1 MAHYRT
7 SVRTPWTTTDAYD
20 FMKDLGRFDEW
31 DPGVKKSVVVDGTP
45 GEPGS
50 TYDLTIG
57 GVGKD
62 TVMRYEIVDADA
74 PRRIEARSR
83 TAVLESID
91 VITVAPDSEN
101 ATGCIVTYDAE
112 LRLRG
117 VLGLAD
123 PLLGLAFKRIGDRA
137 AAGLR
142 QRLDGVAA

>member
-7 SVRTPWTTTDAYD
+7 SVRTPWSAARAYD
-20 FMKDLGRFDEW
+20 YMKDLGRFDEW
-31 DPGVKKSVVVDGTP
+31 DPGIKQAVRVSGPV
-45 GEPGS
+45 GERGS
-50 TYDLTIG
+50 TYDLTVG

-62 TVMRYEIVDADA
+62 TVMRYEIVEADA

-91 VITVAPDSEN
+91 VITVVTDPASDGS
-101 ATGCIVTYDAE
+101 IVTYDAE

-117 VLGLAD
+117 LLRLAD
-123 PLLGLAFKRIGDRA
+123 PLLGLAFHRIGDRA

-142 QRLDGVAA
+142 EQLEGVDA